1 MTEEALNINKQK
13 IRHAFD
19 RAADSYDE
27 AAVLQKEVCSRLL
40 ERLDYVRLQPQW
52 ILDVGVGTGEAIS
65 PLMQRYRKASI
76 VALDL
81 SEQML
86 QKASKHGRLFRKPE
100 LVCADLEALPFA
112 DNSFDLVFSSLA
124 LQWCNNLGETMKGL
138 LRVLKPGGLLMFTT
152 FGPDTLK
159 ELKAS
164 WQSIDN
170 ALHVNPFIDMH
181 DVGDEMLK
189 CGFAGPVIEAETIT
203 VNYDNVDRLMQ
214 DLRDIGANVTSEG
227 GRSGLTTPA
236 MMRRLRDAY
245 EQYRIDGDLPAS
257 YEVVYG
263 HAWKAQGADDAAKNT
278 GHGIQID
285 VSAIGNNLE
294 K

>member
-1 MTEEALNINKQK
+1 MTADTLNISKHK
-13 IRHAFD
+13 IRRAFD
-19 RAADSYDE
+19 RAADSYDD

-40 ERLDYVRLQPQW
+40 ERLDYVRLEPQM
-52 ILDVGVGTGEAIS
+52 ILDLGVGTGEAIT
-65 PLMQRYRKASI
+65 PLMQRYNKASI

-86 QKASKHGRLFRKPE
+86 HKAKAHGRLFRKPE

-138 LRVLKPGGLLMFTT
+138 LRVLKPGGLLMFAT

-164 WQSIDN
+164 WQNIDDTV
-170 ALHVNPFIDMH
+170 HVNPFVDMH
-181 DVGDEMLK
+181 DVGDEMLNS
-189 CGFAGPVIEAETIT
+189 GFADPVIEAEVIT
-203 VNYDNVDRLMQ
+203 VTYDHVDRLMQ
-214 DLRDIGANVTSEG
+214 DLRDIGANVKSEG
-227 GRSGLTTPA
+227 FRSGLTTPA
-236 MMRRLRDAY
+236 MMRQLSDAY
-245 EQYRIDGDLPAS
+245 ETYRVDGDLPAS

-263 HAWKAQGADDAAKNT
+263 HAWKAQAVDDSKSNSV
-278 GHGIQID
+278 QVD
-285 VSAIGNNLE
+285 VSLPGQHTEL
-294 K
+294 